1 MAIYHLSASIV
12 KRSAGRSVTAAAA
25 YRAAAKIED
34 ITTGLVH
41 DYTRKNGVDYSEIL
55 SPISTSLGNEWLTDR
70 QELWNKIEEVE
81 RRKDAQLAREI
92 TLAIPRELSR
102 PEQIALV
109 REYVQTNYVAAG
121 MVADVN
127 LHHLNGDNPH
137 AHILLTMRNLQTTPE
152 GVVEFGLKNT
162 GWNSKDLLL
171 IHRKSWE
178 EITNK
183 YLANYGS
190 DLKIDCR
197 SLKEQGSE
205 FIPQIHVGVHA
216 MAMHRKGKQTDRRDE
231 FDRIQAANND
241 IRTQLE
247 RAYQKESTEPELEV
261 KQELTEQQQQ
271 QIAADRKLAELIIQ
285 VMPPKSRET
294 QTFGVYTIKPYNDG
308 FDVRTNNNHN
318 VILKLKLEDDTWVKS
333 IRYPIKGQKRKH
345 HYSHSDID
353 TKVDDFVKTIENHR
367 QKIDELKIEAEAEN
381 QRAKAQDQARQAER
395 QRAEAEA
402 RIREIDNKRAKAEA
416 KIIEIKERRL
426 ARKQLKIEI
435 KQREIEAH
443 QARLTFQRLI
453 IEKRKLAEDKNR
465 HKNDELGKSLDIL
478 LKKWGQRVFFPEDIE
493 LTFYRYRPDQISVYT
508 TEDSQLIS
516 TRVYSLKFID
526 DSWVDV
532 LKEDKHKYSTDT
544 LTKLVNNQHNRFD
557 TGEIKN
563 LELNYRELKQIPD
576 FKAWRGLELKDHR
589 LTEIR
594 EKSVELITTDLAK
607 YLAEWIKERI
617 PETDYISTE
626 NRINE
631 IMKGSSNSIILINNN
646 PHSSVYTYY
655 ILLDVKENKSLEIR
669 YNRDRFEDIYGVITP
684 AISER
689 IKDIINDSEPIVQ
702 KQELIALEVT
712 DSTPEVITPLSDE
725 KIVVTIPDLPIIK
738 LDSINSTPQI
748 IIPLSDKKMIKQQ
761 TKRKPSRG
769 FEQ

>member
-34 ITTGLVH
+34 LTTGILY
-41 DYTRKNGVDYSEIL
+41 DYTRKQGVDYREII
-55 SPISTSLGNEWLTDR
+55 SPISINTIGNEWLLDR
-70 QELWNKIEEVE
+70 EQLWNKVEEIEK
-81 RRKDAQLAREI
+81 RKDAQLAREI
-92 TLAIPRELSR
+92 TIAIPTELDRAS
-102 PEQIALV
+102 QIELV
-109 REYVQTNYVAAG
+109 REYVRSNFVDRG
-121 MVADVN
+121 MIADIN
-127 LHHLNGDNPH
+127 LHHLDGNNPH
-137 AHILLTMRNLQTTPE
+137 AHILLTMRNLQTSPAGE
-152 GVVEFGLKNT
+152 VEFGLKNT
-162 GWNSKDLLL
+162 DWNSKDLLL
-171 IHRKSWE
+171 TQRKSWE
-178 EITNK
+178 EVTNK
-183 YLANYGS
+183 YLARNS
-190 DLKIDCR
+190 DLRIDCR
-197 SLKEQGSE
+197 SLEAQGSP

-216 MAMHRKGKQTDRRDE
+216 MAMKRKGIATDRSDE
-231 FDRIQAANND
+231 FDRIQAANDD

-247 RAYQKESTEPELEV
+247 RAYQRESTEPELEV

-285 VMPPKSRET
+285 VMSPNLKET
-294 QTFGVYTIKPYNDG
+294 QTFGIYAIKPCNNN
-308 FDVRTNNNHN
+308 FQVRTNHN
-318 VILKLKLEDDTWVKS
+318 VILNLKLEDDIWVKY
-333 IRYPIKGQKRKH
+333 IRYPIKGEKRKH

-353 TKVDDFVKTIENHR
+353 TKVDDFVRTIENHR
-367 QKIDELKIEAEAEN
+367 QKTDELKIEAEAEK
-381 QRAKAQDQARQAER
+381 QRAEAQAQARQAER

-416 KIIEIKERRL
+416 KILEIEERRL

-435 KQREIEAH
+435 KQREIEEH

-453 IEKRKLAEDKNR
+453 IEKRKLAEDENR
-465 HKNDELGKSLDIL
+465 HKHDELGKSLDIL

-493 LTFYRYRPDQISVYT
+493 LTFYRYRHDQISVYT
-508 TEDSQLIS
+508 PEDSQRIS

-532 LKEDKHKYSTDT
+532 LKEDKYKYSTDT
-544 LTKLVNNQHNRFD
+544 LTKLVNNLHARFD

-594 EKSVELITTDLAK
+594 EKSVEIITTDLAK
-607 YLAEWIKERI
+607 YLAEWIKEHI
-617 PETDYISTE
+617 PETDYILTE
-626 NRINE
+626 NEIHE
-631 IMKGSSNSIILINNN
+631 IMEDSSDSIILINENRQN
-646 PHSSVYTYY
+646 SVYTSY
-655 ILLDVKENKSLEIR
+655 ILLDAKENKSLQIR

-725 KIVVTIPDLPIIK
+725 KIIVTIPDLPIIK
-738 LDSINSTPQI
+738 LDSINSTPEVI
-748 IIPLSDKKMIKQQ
+748 TPLPDKKIIKQQ
-761 TKRKPSRG
+761 AKRKPSRG

>member
-41 DYTRKNGVDYSEIL
+41 DYTRKKGVDYSEIL
-55 SPISTSLGNEWLTDR
+55 SPISASLGNEWLTDR

-81 RRKDAQLAREI
+81 RRVDAQLAREI

-127 LHHLNGDNPH
+127 LHHLDGDNPH
-137 AHILLTMRNLQTTPE
+137 AHILLTMRNLQTTPK
-152 GVVEFGLKNT
+152 GIVEFGLKNT
-162 GWNSKDLLL
+162 DWNSKDLLL
-171 IHRKSWE
+171 THRKSWE

-216 MAMHRKGKQTDRRDE
+216 MAMHRKGKQTDHRDE
-231 FDRIQAANND
+231 FERIQAANDD

-285 VMPPKSRET
+285 VMSPNLKET
-294 QTFGVYTIKPYNDG
+294 QTFGIYAIKPCDNK
-308 FDVRTNNNHN
+308 FQVRINHN
-318 VILKLKLEDDTWVKS
+318 VILNLKLEDDIWVKY
-333 IRYPIKGQKRKH
+333 IRYPIKGEKRKH

-353 TKVDDFVKTIENHR
+353 TRVDDFVKTIENHR
-367 QKIDELKIEAEAEN
+367 QKIDELKIEAEAEK
-381 QRAKAQDQARQAER
+381 QRAEAKTQARQAER

-416 KIIEIKERRL
+416 KILEIEERRL
-426 ARKQLKIEI
+426 AREQLKIEI
-435 KQREIEAH
+435 KQREIEEH
-443 QARLTFQRLI
+443 QARLTSQRLI
-453 IEKRKLAEDKNR
+453 IEKRKLAEDENR
-465 HKNDELGKSLDIL
+465 HKNDELGRSLDIL

-493 LTFYRYRPDQISVYT
+493 LTFYRYRHDQISVYT
-508 TEDSQLIS
+508 PENSQRIS

-532 LKEDKHKYSTDT
+532 LKEDKYKYSTDT

-576 FKAWRGLELKDHR
+576 FKAWRGLELQDHR

-594 EKSVELITTDLAK
+594 EKSVEIITTDLAK

-617 PETDYISTE
+617 PETDYILTE
-626 NRINE
+626 NEIHE
-631 IMKGSSNSIILINNN
+631 IMEDSSNSIILINENRQ
-646 PHSSVYTYY
+646 SSVYTSY
-655 ILLDVKENKSLEIR
+655 ILLDAKENKSLKIR

-738 LDSINSTPQI
+738 LDSINSTPEVI
-748 IIPLSDKKMIKQQ
+748 TPLPDKKMIKQQ

-769 FEQ
+769 FER